1 MGAPERAPVLV
12 APDSFKGTLTAPEV
26 AAAISGGLARAG
38 IEADPCPVADGGE
51 GTLDVLLAA
60 RGGTVR
66 DVEVGGPLGAPVRA
80 RVGVLDDGVAVVEA
94 AEAIGLGL
102 IPPQER
108 DPVRATS
115 RGIGELIVA
124 AARGGASRILVAV
137 GGTATTDGGHGAV
150 DAVRDAGG
158 VDAPLTVLCDVRTR
172 FVDAARVFA
181 PQKGADEA
189 AVAQLADRLDA
200 LADAYPRDPRAVAGS
215 GAGGG
220 LSGGLWAALGA
231 ELVPG
236 ARCVLQ
242 AVGFNTRLERAR
254 SVIVGEGRLDA
265 QTEAG
270 KAIAEI
276 CSEARIA
283 GCRVDA
289 IVGRNELDVAARQRL
304 GLASVRE
311 ASSPGELEAAAL
323 ELAPTL
329 A

>member
-1 MGAPERAPVLV
+1 MSAAPVLV

-26 AAAISGGLARAG
+26 AAAITGGLVRAG
-38 IEADPCPVADGGE
+38 LEVDPCPVADGGE
-51 GTLDVLLAA
+51 GTLGVLLAA
-60 RGGTVR
+60 LGGTAR
-66 DVEVGGPLGAPVRA
+66 DVEVSGSLGAPLGARF
-80 RVGVLDDGVAVVEA
+80 GVLDEGVAVVEA

-102 IPPQER
+102 VAPHER
-108 DPVRATS
+108 DPERATS
-115 RGIGELIVA
+115 RGVGELIVA
-124 AARGGASRILVAV
+124 AGRSGATRILVAV
-137 GGTATTDGGHGAV
+137 GGTATTDGGRGAV
-150 DAVRDAGG
+150 EAVRDTGG
-158 VDAPLTVLCDVRTR
+158 MAAELTVLCDVGTR

-189 AVAQLADRLDA
+189 AVARLTDRLDA

-236 ARCVLQ
+236 ARYVLE
-242 AVGFNTRLERAR
+242 AVGFDSRLERAR

-276 CSEARIA
+276 CSEARSA
-283 GCRVDA
+283 GRRVDA
-289 IVGRNELDVAARQRL
+289 IVGRNELDPAALQSL

-311 ASSPGELEAAAL
+311 ASSHDELEAAAV
-323 ELAPTL
+323 ELARTL
-329 A
+329 GSAW